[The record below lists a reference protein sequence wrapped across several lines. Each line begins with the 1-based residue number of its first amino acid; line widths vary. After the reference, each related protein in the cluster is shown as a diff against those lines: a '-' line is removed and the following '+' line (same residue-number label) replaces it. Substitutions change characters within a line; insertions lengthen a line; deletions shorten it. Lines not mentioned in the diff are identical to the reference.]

1 MLGVLGAIVLFFV
14 QFILI
19 AFILVRAQVVPLT
32 LLLVEPNQ
40 LARRLLRGVR
50 RFGKDG
56 RAQAA
61 FDVNVDAK
69 DLERILNGWQA
80 TSAAIVLCVI
90 GFLLERHVAFL
101 FLALGFAL
109 PRVTASKD
117 PVDERRFEQFTRTLA
132 AASDAAIVGMLF
144 LVMIFR
150 PVWDAFGL
158 LAFVFM
164 LREVLLV
171 MARRWLES
179 EPDFEPYDEQVGPTI
194 ALTNAPGS
202 TEQPEES
209 GTNAP
214 TAQITAHP
222 TDEKDRP

>member
-1 MLGVLGAIVLFFV
+1 MLGVLGAIALFFL

-19 AFILVRAQVVPLT
+19 AFILVRALVVPLT
-32 LLLVEPNQ
+32 LLVVEPNK

-90 GFLLERHVAFL
+90 GFLLERHVGFL

-132 AASDAAIVGMLF
+132 ATSDAVLMGMLF
-144 LVMIFR
+144 FVMVFR

-158 LAFVFM
+158 LAFMFM
-164 LREVLLV
+164 LREILLV
-171 MARRWLES
+171 LARRWLES
-179 EPDFEPYDEQVGPTI
+179 EPDFEQYDEQAGPTI
-194 ALTNAPGS
+194 ALMNAPRS

-209 GTNAP
+209 ETNALTVQP
-214 TAQITAHP
+214 S
-222 TDEKDRP
+222 DEKDRP

>member
-1 MLGVLGAIVLFFV
+1 MLGVLGAIALFFV

-19 AFILVRAQVVPLT
+19 AFILVRALVVPLT
-32 LLLVEPNQ
+32 LLVVEPNQ

-50 RFGKDG
+50 RFGKEG
-56 RAQAA
+56 RSRAA
-61 FDVNVDAK
+61 LDVNVDAK

-80 TSAAIVLCVI
+80 TGAAIVLCVI
-90 GFLLERHVAFL
+90 GFLLERHAGFL

-132 AASDAAIVGMLF
+132 ATSDAAIVGMLF

-164 LREVLLV
+164 MREVLLV
-171 MARRWLES
+171 LARRWLES
-179 EPDFEPYDEQVGPTI
+179 EPDFEQYDEQAGPTI
-194 ALTNAPGS
+194 ALTNTAHS
-202 TEQPEES
+202 TEQPEAS
-209 GTNAP
+209 GTDTL
-214 TAQITAHP
+214 TAQP